1 MPLAR
6 APQRGVRKLL
16 GGIPRLSSHASAFEH
31 ISRSASTSPPS
42 ASSTSSTSNTYIN
55 LGKFE
60 TLGADVGRAATGLAY
75 LEETLRVQEAE
86 YAAEEEELRKT
97 TKAMPLAMSLHEV
110 GRQHHQLGDPTQ
122 AIVFYQRAKGLV
134 EDAIS
139 VRMGSSRSD
148 GKRTKALTYALF
160 TKSEVCSSLGA
171 AYHDAGQAEEALLQH
186 QQALELRKEIVGKEH
201 PGVAE
206 CVNNLGNIYFA
217 RGSYQKAAEHFE
229 QALAILAA
237 SCPDTPFVALTLY
250 NLGLCRA
257 HLGQP
262 QPAEAALKRALRLA
276 ERLLGSEHRQV
287 EMIRQT
293 LEKGLDGTKP
303 FGS

>member
-1 MPLAR
+1 MRLAR
-6 APQRGVRKLL
+6 AQQRGVGKLL
-16 GGIPRLSSHASAFEH
+16 AGIPRLTYHASAFA

-42 ASSTSSTSNTYIN
+42 ASASSTSNTYIN

-60 TLGADVGRAATGLAY
+60 TLGADAGRAATGLAY

-110 GRQHHQLGDPTQ
+110 GRQHHQLGDPAQ
-122 AIVFYQRAKGLV
+122 AILFYERAKGLV

-139 VRMGSSRSD
+139 VRMGSSSS

-171 AYHDAGQAEEALLQH
+171 AYHDAGQAGEALQEH

-293 LEKGLDGTKP
+293 LEKGPVTK
-303 FGS
+303 

>member
-1 MPLAR
+1 MRLAR
-6 APQRGVRKLL
+6 VPQRGVRKLL
-16 GGIPRLSSHASAFEH
+16 GGIPRLSCHASVFEL
-31 ISRSASTSPPS
+31 SRSASTSPPS
-42 ASSTSSTSNTYIN
+42 ASTSNTYIN

-110 GRQHHQLGDPTQ
+110 GRQYHQLGDPTQ

-139 VRMGSSRSD
+139 VRMGLSSD

-160 TKSEVCSSLGA
+160 TKSEVCSSLGV
-171 AYHDAGQAEEALLQH
+171 AYHDAGQAEEARLQH

-293 LEKGLDGTKP
+293 LEKGQLTK
-303 FGS
+303 